1 MTIWIAMLLGLV
13 QGLCEFLPVSS
24 SGHLLLL
31 QNLFGVTEGA
41 LFFTVMLHLGTLVAV
56 FIAYW
61 KTIVELIKKPF
72 QKTVLLLVIATIP
85 AVVVALLSKKIDA
98 LDAFF
103 TAAETGRYLG
113 YGFLLTSALLLISDN
128 IKHTRID
135 REGNRVPSKG
145 KSMKRMK
152 VKDALVIGGMQCVG
166 VLPGVSRSGSTISGA
181 LFTGL
186 SRKTAAD
193 FSFLMSI
200 PAILGGAVFEIPDA
214 ISTGMGGMHWTTLAA
229 GMIVAGL
236 TGYFAIQFMIAAIK
250 KKKLWGFAVY
260 TGLLGALVLVDQFV
274 THYFF

>member
-1 MTIWIAMLLGLV
+1 MTIWIAMLLGFV

-31 QNLFGVTEGA
+31 QNIFGVTEGA
-41 LFFTVMLHLGTLVAV
+41 LFFTVMLHLATLVAV

-72 QKTVLLLVIATIP
+72 QKTVLLLIVATVP
-85 AVVVALLSKKIDA
+85 AVAVALLTKKIDA

-103 TAAETGRYLG
+103 TAAEAGKYLG
-113 YGFLLTSALLLISDN
+113 YGFLITSALLLISDN
-128 IKHTRID
+128 IRYMRID
-135 REGNRVPSKG
+135 RQGNRVPRKG
-145 KSMKRMK
+145 KDMKRMG

-166 VLPGVSRSGSTISGA
+166 ILPGVSRSGSTISGA
-181 LFTGL
+181 LFAGL

-193 FSFLMSI
+193 FSFLLSI

-214 ISTGMGGMHWTTLAA
+214 IETGMGGMHWTTLAA

-236 TGYFAIQFMIAAIK
+236 TGYFAIQVMIAAIK

-260 TGLLGALVLVDQFV
+260 TALLGALVLVDQFV